1 VDKESIEAA
10 IKFVTWFKN
19 ETRRI
24 YGRLAENEDIR
35 DARKV
40 LEYIQAKGGHA
51 TVRDLTRAGVCGG
64 DQGRLEEILGQLGK
78 EGKGSWVAV
87 PTTGRGGRPTRAFKL
102 QPHRETDKTDKTY
115 VTEGGSVSFAVS
127 REKETSA
134 VNAQNEVLPVPR
146 FRGATSE
153 TAIEEGTL

>member
-1 VDKESIEAA
+1 MGKWLSRVIDKDES
-10 IKFVTWFKN
+10 
-19 ETRRI
+19 
-24 YGRLAENEDIR
+24 
-35 DARKV
+35 
-40 LEYIQAKGGHA
+40 
-51 TVRDLTRAGVCGG
+51 
-64 DQGRLEEILGQLGK
+64 
-78 EGKGSWVAV
+78 EGKNCQDS
-87 PTTGRGGRPTRAFKL
+87 PKRS
-102 QPHRETDKTDKTY
+102 TDKTDKTY